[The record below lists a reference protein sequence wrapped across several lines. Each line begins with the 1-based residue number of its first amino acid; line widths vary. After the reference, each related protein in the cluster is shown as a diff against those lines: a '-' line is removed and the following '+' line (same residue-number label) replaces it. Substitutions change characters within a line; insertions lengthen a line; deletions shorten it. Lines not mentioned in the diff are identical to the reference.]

1 MTEQLLQFAGRLHPI
16 VVHFPI
22 AMVLAA
28 AMIEVTRAA
37 LRRPGPARTS
47 INMLAIGVAAS
58 GAAIGSGWL
67 NADFEHGS
75 GNTTLELHRWVAI
88 GGGGGAL
95 LALLIG
101 IAARGNRGGVAAFRA
116 SLVIASGAIGFAGHL
131 GGTLVYGEGYLFAP
145 FASRGSP
152 DGNAAPAA
160 EPSEEPSEALTAGT
174 VSFEHDVLPVLES
187 RCVECHGPTR
197 AKGGLRLDSLEHA
210 LGVDEWVIA
219 PGDPDA
225 SDMIVRITAAEDEDG
240 AMPPKGER
248 LSSAQIHAV
257 RVWIESLASEGQ
269 RTERQAVDVPAS
281 GEDEYEG
288 GAPKDGTDR
297 QEHPEE
303 AAAIDALRA
312 IGAHVL
318 PVAAGSELL
327 DVNLSLAGPGCDDE
341 ALQMLRP
348 IAHRVRWLRATGPL
362 VTDAAMD
369 VVAECKALERL
380 DLSASGLTDEGFSKV
395 VGLPALRVL
404 TMTGTRVT
412 DAALTGGAWSP
423 SLARVYAWGTSVTSE
438 GAARLAS
445 ERPGVVLVLDGAE
458 GGAWPAAD
466 EHQREPGREP

>member
-1 MTEQLLQFAGRLHPI
+1 M
-16 VVHFPI
+16 
-22 AMVLAA
+22 
-28 AMIEVTRAA
+28 
-37 LRRPGPARTS
+37 
-47 INMLAIGVAAS
+47 
-58 GAAIGSGWL
+58 
-67 NADFEHGS
+67 
-75 GNTTLELHRWVAI
+75 
-88 GGGGGAL
+88 
-95 LALLIG
+95 
-101 IAARGNRGGVAAFRA
+101 
-116 SLVIASGAIGFAGHL
+116 
-131 GGTLVYGEGYLFAP
+131 VYGEGYLFAP
-145 FASRGSP
+145 FASRGTP

-160 EPSEEPSEALTAGT
+160 EPSEALSAGT
-174 VSFEHDVLPVLES
+174 VSFERDVLPVLES
-187 RCVECHGPTR
+187 RCVECHGPSR

-248 LSSAQIHAV
+248 LSSAQVHAL
-257 RVWIESLASEGQ
+257 RVWIESLAIEGLS
-269 RTERQAVDVPAS
+269 TEREAVDVPAS
-281 GEDEYEG
+281 GDDEDD
-288 GAPKDGTDR
+288 GAAPTVDWDR
-297 QEHPEE
+297 QERPEE

-318 PVAAGSELL
+318 PVAAGSEML

-341 ALQMLRP
+341 ALRMMRP
-348 IAHRVRWLRATGPL
+348 IAHRVRWLRATGPR

-380 DLSASGLTDEGFSKV
+380 NLSSSGLTDEGFSKV

-466 EHQREPGREP
+466 AQQSEPGREP